1 MDTIVIFFDT
11 IRVSTS
17 EHIPTI
23 YIYITQMIEEIK
35 KIKTDGK

>member
-23 YIYITQMIEEIK
+23 YIYNTNDRRDK